1 MVLKIKEYKTIL
13 QIILYNMIIKTVK
26 AIEFRMYESHLFSII
41 FHGQHSFFPFTKSF
55 PTIYYETREN
65 EVGESTKNTCSVLYS
80 WFIIALPQKQVEI
93 HFKIEVNIKNRYK
106 IFVLKKS

>member
-1 MVLKIKEYKTIL
+1 MIVKTFK
-13 QIILYNMIIKTVK
+13 NSD
-26 AIEFRMYESHLFSII
+26 YENYLFSII

-93 HFKIEVNIKNRYK
+93 HFKIEVDNKNRYK
-106 IFVLKKS
+106 KFVSKKSEK